1 MENKKAVGTGM
12 PEIVVIG
19 AAIMDVLA
27 RPADEAVFRTGS
39 SPMEDMVNFHFIIP
53 QKIFLNKVILI

>member
-1 MENKKAVGTGM
+1 MKSGKGCQMENKKAVGTGM

-27 RPADEAVFRTGS
+27 RPADEAVFRTG
-39 SPMEDMVNFHFIIP
+39 
-53 QKIFLNKVILI
+53 